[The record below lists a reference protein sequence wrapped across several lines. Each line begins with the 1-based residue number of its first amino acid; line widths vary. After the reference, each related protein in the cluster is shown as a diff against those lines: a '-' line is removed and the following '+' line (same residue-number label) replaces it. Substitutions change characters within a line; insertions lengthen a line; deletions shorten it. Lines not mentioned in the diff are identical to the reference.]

1 MTRYDWFSGTWY
13 FLELHWHFHTRL
25 FLMTDCGPLQRK
37 YTDFQSLITKVN
49 MEGKVAI
56 VTGGNSGL
64 GFEICKSLASC
75 GAYVILAT
83 RNDKRGLE

>member
-1 MTRYDWFSGTWY
+1 MVDTAVANDS
-13 FLELHWHFHTRL
+13 
-25 FLMTDCGPLQRK
+25 RK
-37 YTDFQSLITKVN
+37 YTDIQSLITKVD

-56 VTGGNSGL
+56 VTGGNTGL

-75 GAYVILAT
+75 GARVILAT